1 MFTGFFYS
9 IMFPKLK
16 SEIQAI
22 FDSSRVVLTFDSRNR
37 FKGPIKISSLD
48 TQFYAMVIKE
58 AKTDVV

>member
-1 MFTGFFYS
+1 
-9 IMFPKLK
+9 MFPKLK

-22 FDSSRVVLTFDSRNR
+22 FDSSHVVLTFDSRNR